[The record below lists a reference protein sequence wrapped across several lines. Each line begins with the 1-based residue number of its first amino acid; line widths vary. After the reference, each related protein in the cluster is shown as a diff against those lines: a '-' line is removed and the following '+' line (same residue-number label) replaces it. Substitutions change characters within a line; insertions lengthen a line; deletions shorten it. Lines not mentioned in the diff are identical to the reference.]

1 MSRMALRVASALLA
15 TAFAAAAA
23 AEGEAVRARLQ
34 LGTMA
39 LDSDFDLSLLAD
51 EIESFQVEIAN
62 TLGVDAD
69 RVLAKFSS
77 TESRRLQ
84 AGTTD
89 IELMYVVACEQV
101 RSPCT
106 RVLVYGIGP
115 HDKLKLSYYIKRILK
130 RVFPCYY

>member
-1 MSRMALRVASALLA
+1 MSRVALRVASALLA
-15 TAFAAAAA
+15 TAFAVASTPAG
-23 AEGEAVRARLQ
+23 EGEAVRARLH
-34 LGTMA
+34 LGTMPA
-39 LDSDFDLSLLAD
+39 DSDFDLSLLA
-51 EIESFQVEIAN
+51 EQIESFQVEIAN

-106 RVLVYGIGP
+106 RVRY
-115 HDKLKLSYYIKRILK
+115 RAA
-130 RVFPCYY
+130 R